1 MGSLN
6 KMFLFIVSW
15 LGVSLDQIISYVV
28 HLVCQFIRVSHFV
41 HYASA
46 FWILQRES
54 SFMVFLSHPNL
65 LLILKFFFFFFFLD
79 MENFPLIIAF
89 FQAIFSFVGV
99 VIYSLLQLTSTLRL
113 SIMCLLAP
121 PLSFSSYVDH
131 CMALVHFNMLP

>member
-46 FWILQRES
+46 FWVLQRES

-65 LLILKFFFFFFFLD
+65 LLILKFFFFFFFLIFIFIFRHGKFSTNYCFLLGD
-79 MENFPLIIAF
+79 FLICWSTNI
-89 FQAIFSFVGV
+89 QFVA
-99 VIYSLLQLTSTLRL
+99 T
-113 SIMCLLAP
+113 
-121 PLSFSSYVDH
+121 
-131 CMALVHFNMLP
+131 HFNTKVEYYVLVGTTFKLLKLC